1 MGRWTERALDLL
13 YPRVCGLCGAAA
25 EEGICGGCAARAT
38 WAGEDACPR
47 CGALRDGTF
56 CPSCA
61 GREFRF
67 RRAIALGPYDGAL
80 REMVLSIKFRGEVS
94 LVRPLARRLADR
106 VRSAGVSSDLVAFVP
121 MSRWK
126 ILAERRHNAA
136 ETIAAA
142 LASELGVPLRRALRK
157 IRRTRAQTE
166 LHAGERLANPAGAY
180 RAKGVEDRAV
190 LLVDDV
196 LTTGATANA
205 CADALHAARARE
217 VNVAVLARSQS

>member
-13 YPRVCGLCGAAA
+13 YPRVCGMCGASAEEGLCGA
-25 EEGICGGCAARAT
+25 CAARVA
-38 WAGEDACPR
+38 WAGEEACAK
-47 CGALRDGTF
+47 CGAVRDGSF

-67 RRAIALGPYDGAL
+67 QRAVALGPYDGAL
-80 REMVLSIKFRGEVS
+80 REMVLAVKFRGEFT

-106 VRSAGVSSDLVAFVP
+106 VRASGLPVDCVSYVP

-126 ILAERRHNAA
+126 ILSERRHNAA
-136 ETIAAA
+136 EVMAEA
-142 LASELGVPLRRALRK
+142 LASELELPLRRSLRK
-157 IRRTRAQTE
+157 IRRTRPQTE
-166 LHAGERLANPAGAY
+166 LRAEERLANPAGAY

-196 LTTGATANA
+196 LTTGATASA
-205 CADALHAARARE
+205 CADALYAARARG
-217 VNVAVLARSQS
+217 VNVAVLARSQA